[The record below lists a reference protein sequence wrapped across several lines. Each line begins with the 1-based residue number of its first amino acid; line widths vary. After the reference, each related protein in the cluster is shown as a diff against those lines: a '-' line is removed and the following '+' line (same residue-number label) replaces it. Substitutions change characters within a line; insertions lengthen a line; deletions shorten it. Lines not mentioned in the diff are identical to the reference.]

1 MKYFRYSIANDEI
14 RTLLGEVETIPP
26 HYIELK
32 NSLGS
37 EEIHYKIQNGIITD
51 VIGEGLTEDV
61 ARRRVEDFISAL
73 NVSPI

>member
-37 EEIHYKIQNGIITD
+37 EKKFTIEFRMEY
-51 VIGEGLTEDV
+51 L
-61 ARRRVEDFISAL
+61 L
-73 NVSPI
+73 ML